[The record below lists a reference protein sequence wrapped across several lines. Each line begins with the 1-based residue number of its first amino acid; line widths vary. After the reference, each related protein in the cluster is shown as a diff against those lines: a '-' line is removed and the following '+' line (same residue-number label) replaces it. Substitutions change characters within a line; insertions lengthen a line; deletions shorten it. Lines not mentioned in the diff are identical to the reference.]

1 MIGSSFPLTK
11 SFGINRVIKFIIKTF
26 KIFVFWKMYYISL
39 FCLSW
44 LQVIVVSTSSPIF
57 KGSLLGLRQFLAIE
71 NHLKMMKNTFYFMLK
86 SLFVLE
92 IFAFLPNLFGYVEKR
107 LDIKAM
113 INLKMQTS
121 QTGQQVITIHILLNI
136 SRSKGNHQGMKFC

>member
-92 IFAFLPNLFGYVEKR
+92 VFAFLPNLFGYVENG
-107 LDIKAM
+107 LI
-113 INLKMQTS
+113 LKLWLIWKCMTS
-121 QTGQQVITIHILLNI
+121 QTGQQVVTIHILLNI

>member
-113 INLKMQTS
+113 INLKMHDVTDWTTS
-121 QTGQQVITIHILLNI
+121 NYNTHITKYL
-136 SRSKGNHQGMKFC
+136 KK

>member
-26 KIFVFWKMYYISL
+26 KIIVFWKMYYISL

-71 NHLKMMKNTFYFMLK
+71 NHLKMMKNTFYFILK

-113 INLKMQTS
+113 IKMHDVTDWTTSNYNTHITKYLK
-121 QTGQQVITIHILLNI
+121 
-136 SRSKGNHQGMKFC
+136 K